1 MDLMPYNRFYL
12 GRNSTV
18 EDFSTINN
26 GVGDVVIGDNTRIG
40 ISNILIGPVT
50 IGNEV
55 RMGQHIILSGLN
67 HGYQNVTAPP
77 RMQEVTISEIKVE
90 DEAWIGAN
98 SAVIAG
104 VTIGKHAVIAAGSVV
119 TKDIP
124 PYSVAVG
131 NPARV
136 IKNTTLILKYGKK
149 LNLKFLLIIKKL
161 TENNNMLTIKILFW
175 VFLFIVFY
183 AYIGYG
189 ILLFVIIKIKRIVKK
204 RLTKTIITI
213 INPK

>member
-1 MDLMPYNRFYL
+1 MAEKIKSNPKLKKLALRLLMPKNQARPRLWIKLIVNPLSPKIKKRRGSLIRKKTRMDLMPYNRFYL

-136 IKNTTLILKYGKK
+136 IKKY
-149 LNLKFLLIIKKL
+149 NFD
-161 TENNNMLTIKILFW
+161 
-175 VFLFIVFY
+175 
-183 AYIGYG
+183 
-189 ILLFVIIKIKRIVKK
+189 
-204 RLTKTIITI
+204 TKVWE
-213 INPK
+213 KVES